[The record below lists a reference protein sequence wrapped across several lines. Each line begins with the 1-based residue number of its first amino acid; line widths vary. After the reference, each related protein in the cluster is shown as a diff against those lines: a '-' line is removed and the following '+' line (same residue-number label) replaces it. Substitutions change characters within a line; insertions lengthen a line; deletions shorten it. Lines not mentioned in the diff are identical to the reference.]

1 MQIPKNQ
8 LQNEMHTLARSLIIL
23 SMKMMSKI
31 VYGNNND
38 NDAQRLR
45 CYCNEPKCDNNND

>member
-1 MQIPKNQ
+1 MQIPKNA
-8 LQNEMHTLARSLIIL
+8 NCKTRCTHSLILL
-23 SMKMMSKI
+23 SMKMNKI